1 MQDTSFSNTDT
12 FMARDNVATLLS
24 KYDEF
29 INLKLKPNLKTV
41 LDSRDTIYS
50 TISEYQKLKAQ
61 IQTIQDCNLKEMKT
75 MTDIG
80 NQFYV
85 QAHIP
90 DTQYIFVNVGFGLHV
105 QFTLEEAM
113 VFIDK
118 NVERLDKIA
127 DKRSAEA
134 DKIRAHIKLT
144 LEAMNEVLQNR

>member
-1 MQDTSFSNTDT
+1 MAQDNI
-12 FMARDNVATLLS
+12 ATLLS

-41 LDSRDTIYS
+41 LDSRDMIYS
-50 TISEYQKLKAQ
+50 TISEYQKLKTQ
-61 IQTIQDCNLKEMKT
+61 IQTIQDCELKEMKT

-118 NVERLDKIA
+118 NVQRLDKIA

-144 LEAMNEVLQNR
+144 LEAMNEVLQNRR